1 MRRTKG
7 RIWYRL
13 GLGHERE
20 EGTRQDVQVSH
31 KLVKNDKRD
40 FLGGSEVKNL
50 PASTGDT
57 GWILGQEYTTC
68 YGAIKPMHHND

>member
-1 MRRTKG
+1 M
-7 RIWYRL
+7 
-13 GLGHERE
+13 
-20 EGTRQDVQVSH
+20 QVSH